1 MFKIKLLH
9 YRQLCL
15 KELLII
21 IFIRS
26 YNIVSVQINFKTK
39 YNNSFSILGK
49 KKKIFSFQQQNIVVL
64 AKELKNYFNELNYI
78 KIFFLFQVLQAK
90 TKSQAN
96 NFLQTLL
103 TNLRLT
109 VFEKSGLVKILL
121 SKCFQTINKLIY
133 LGG

>member
-21 IFIRS
+21 VFIRS
-26 YNIVSVQINFKTK
+26 YNIISVQINFKTK

-78 KIFFLFQVLQAK
+78 KKFFFCF
-90 TKSQAN
+90 KS
-96 NFLQTLL
+96 FRLKL
-103 TNLRLT
+103 NLRLT
-109 VFEKSGLVKILL
+109 ISYKLFLQISG
-121 SKCFQTINKLIY
+121 
-133 LGG
+133 